1 LHRWLQ
7 GELEDGSDRG
17 SAIPRS
23 VLRELAVGVRSVAE
37 ADAWFD
43 AVGMAWEI
51 DSREFHLGP
60 ADYEATVERHS
71 RMTAHGIVVVHGLPQ
86 TLRRRGA
93 QVVEELRRT
102 RAHAALRPRPSVTA
116 LSRL

>member
-1 LHRWLQ
+1 
-7 GELEDGSDRG
+7 
-17 SAIPRS
+17 
-23 VLRELAVGVRSVAE
+23 VGVRSVAE

-71 RMTAHGIVVVHGLPQ
+71 RMTAHGIVVVHSLPQ

-102 RAHAALRPRPSVTA
+102 HAHAALRPRPSVTA

>member
-51 DSREFHLGP
+51 DSRDSIWDRP
-60 ADYEATVERHS
+60 T
-71 RMTAHGIVVVHGLPQ
+71 T
-86 TLRRRGA
+86 RRRS
-93 QVVEELRRT
+93 
-102 RAHAALRPRPSVTA
+102 SVT
-116 LSRL
+116 LG